1 MSDKRREE
9 LFEACLKGDFK
20 KVKKYIKKYKVR
32 IPEVK
37 GKMEQ
42 IVVGT
47 KVIKT
52 EQLNILHLAV
62 YQGRMDL
69 LKLICE

>member
-1 MSDKRREE
+1 MVRMV
-9 LFEACLKGDFK
+9 LLKLLKEQVLVIFK

-32 IPEVK
+32 IPEIK
-37 GKMEQ
+37 GKMDQ